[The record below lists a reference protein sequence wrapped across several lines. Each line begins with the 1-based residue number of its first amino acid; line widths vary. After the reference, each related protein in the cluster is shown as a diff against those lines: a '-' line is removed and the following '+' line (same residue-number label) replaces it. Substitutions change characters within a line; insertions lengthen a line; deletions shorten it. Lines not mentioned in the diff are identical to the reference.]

1 MIKAKKE
8 FCVRD
13 GAAGF
18 TLLELLVTAVLVGLL
33 SWVLL
38 TSLGPL
44 NRATFALRDRARASA
59 ELRLAVNYLLR
70 DLGAADS
77 ALPKADGGLVIK
89 RSEQA
94 AKLAGV
100 WSGSDPGI
108 VYELSGELLTR
119 FDVGNETLVA
129 VAGGLEAFDVAL
141 QGAETQIDIVMT
153 DDQPGEGI
161 RLAWVY

>member
-1 MIKAKKE
+1 MIKAKRE
-8 FCVRD
+8 FCARD

-33 SWVLL
+33 SWVLM

-44 NRATFALRDRARASA
+44 NRATFALRDRARASS
-59 ELRLAVNYLLR
+59 ELRLAVDYLLR
-70 DLGAADS
+70 DLGAAES
-77 ALPKADGGLVIK
+77 ALPQDEGGLVIK
-89 RSEQA
+89 RGEQA
-94 AKLAGV
+94 ATLAGV

-108 VYELSGELLTR
+108 VYELSGEMLTR
-119 FDVGNETLVA
+119 FDVGRDIFVV
-129 VAGGLEAFDVAL
+129 VAGGLQTFDITRR
-141 QGAETQIDIVMT
+141 GSETQIEIVMT